1 MRQNEKDKLTET
13 IEIKV
18 LNAIKEAPRG
28 TLFFVESFLSAG
40 NSKAINKALERL
52 VAKQEIIRVA
62 QGIYTRPKQSD
73 LLGNIMPTVEE
84 IAEAIAG
91 RDKARIV
98 PTGVFAL
105 NALGLSTQVP
115 LNAVYLTDGAAR
127 KIQIGKRTILFKKA
141 APKNL
146 AAIGNISKLAIQA
159 LKSIGK
165 DKVTADEEKQILD
178 ALKKEKK
185 KNMEHDIALAPEW
198 IRKIMRKALN
208 GHKK

>member
-1 MRQNEKDKLTET
+1 MTET

-18 LNAIKEAPRG
+18 LSAIKEAPRG

-40 NSKAINKALERL
+40 NSKAVNKALERL

-62 QGIYTRPKQSD
+62 QGIYTRPKQSA

-98 PTGVFAL
+98 PTGIFAL
-105 NALGLSTQVP
+105 NALGLSTQIP

-127 KIQIGKRTILFKKA
+127 KIQIGKRTILFKKT

-178 ALKKEKK
+178 ALKKEKR
-185 KNMEHDIALAPEW
+185 KNIEHDIGLAPEW

-208 GHKK
+208 DNKK